1 MSKKRNRWR
10 LILDGP
16 RIAFMNMAIDEAIFS
31 RTREERSIPTLRF
44 FQWEKPSI
52 SYGYAVE
59 VEKEL
64 DIHYCQEN
72 DIPIVRRIT
81 GGGVVFHQCDIT
93 YSIIFPEDIVPATHS
108 VLDSYKFIN
117 QIFIAGLKN
126 FGITGNYY
134 DLTEQRQPEPGGEN
148 VCFIKPTQYDVVYEG
163 KKLVGNAQ
171 RRKKGYILNH
181 GSLLFSNDYKE
192 MLPCLKAPDPGK
204 MTEMATTIETLAG
217 PNSTREAV
225 INAIVEGFAKKLNIE
240 LIDSGLLPSE
250 IGQADQYCREK
261 YSTYQWNYRF

>member
-1 MSKKRNRWR
+1 MASKRVKWR
-10 LILDGP
+10 LIMDRP
-16 RIAFMNMAIDEAIFS
+16 QDAFMNMAIDEAIFT
-31 RTREERSIPTLRF
+31 RIREEHYRPTLRF

-52 SYGYAVE
+52 TYGYAVE

-64 DIHYCQEN
+64 NIHHCQEQ

-93 YSIIFPEDIVPATHS
+93 YTFIFPQEIIPEDDS
-108 VLDSYKFIN
+108 VLSSYKFIN
-117 QIFIAGLKN
+117 QLFILGLKN
-126 FGITGNYY
+126 LGISGNFY
-134 DLTEQRQPEPGGEN
+134 DMTQQKNAEPGGEN

-181 GSLLFSNDYKE
+181 GSLLFSNDYQK
-192 MLPCLKAPDPGK
+192 MLPSLNVPHPGK
-204 MTEMATTIETLAG
+204 MTENAVTIESLMG
-217 PNSTREAV
+217 KDVTREEV
-225 INAIVEGFAKKLNIE
+225 IQAITEVFAKKLDMYFVEEGLTDHERE
-240 LIDSGLLPSE
+240 LTWRYHD
-250 IGQADQYCREK
+250 EK